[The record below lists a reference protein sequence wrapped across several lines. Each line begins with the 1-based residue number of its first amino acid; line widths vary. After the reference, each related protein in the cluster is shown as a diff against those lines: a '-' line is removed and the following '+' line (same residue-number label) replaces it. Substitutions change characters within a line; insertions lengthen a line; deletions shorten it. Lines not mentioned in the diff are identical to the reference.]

1 MSDQTEDDSGSS
13 EGGSSGNSKS
23 LLNEALGNLSSMG
36 CSNLQETINVVA
48 ESELLNL
55 IFPGAKSLFSMAQIF
70 TGKAPSILGIL
81 LGSPNAN
88 LPSIIPNGK
97 ISGIFGSHK
106 NGRGG

>member
-13 EGGSSGNSKS
+13 EGGGGNSKS
-23 LLNEALGNLSSMG
+23 LLNEALGNLASMG
-36 CSNLQETINVVA
+36 CNNLQETINVVA

-55 IFPGAKSLFSMAQIF
+55 VFPGAKSLFSMAQIF
-70 TGKAPSILGIL
+70 TGKAPSILGTL